1 MPTRPSARH
10 TGSYQQQ
17 EIVDLNEREVALIKK
32 KIGTGTNV
40 DDITDM
46 SLTLGDMTV
55 QYDTVHGLQIEA
67 TGKISYKDGKED
79 QPIVDVEIPLVAGQ
93 GVTIDKDEKTEKVV
107 IKFDAEGA
115 DTQFK
120 TLFGNQH
127 IIGKGN
133 IDLYEHDVEITGTN
147 SILGTGNIDIY
158 KHVINFTDAD
168 GDAFFNMVVYS
179 SNSLVVD
186 SLTDLQ
192 TLIGDAATKN
202 VSGFVYDGASSLYY
216 PVFKV
221 DTEMLEVYY
230 VHPQNGLGSVILS
243 DYTITDTVT
252 TI

>member
-55 QYDTVHGLQIEA
+55 QYDTVNGLQIEA

-79 QPIVDVEIPLVAGQ
+79 QPIVNVEIPLVAGQ
-93 GVTIDKDEKTEKVV
+93 GVTIDKDEATEKVV

-147 SILGTGNIDIY
+147 IDVLVTI
-158 KHVINFTDAD
+158 
-168 GDAFFNMVVYS
+168 YS
-179 SNSLVVD
+179 SKNTKID
-186 SLTDLQ
+186 SLQDLKLVCGDTFMKPCSGQVNGKVAYAITQ
-192 TLIGDAATKN
+192 TSIKL
-202 VSGFVYDGASSLYY
+202 VDGTTQLLTGVAYNDNL
-216 PVFKV
+216 
-221 DTEMLEVYY
+221 
-230 VHPQNGLGSVILS
+230 
-243 DYTITDTVT
+243 T

>member
-32 KIGTGTNV
+32 KIGTETNV

-55 QYDTVHGLQIEA
+55 QYDTVNGLQIEA

-79 QPIVDVEIPLVAGQ
+79 QPIVNVEIPLVAGQ
-93 GVTIDKDEKTEKVV
+93 GVTIDKDEATEKVV

-147 SILGTGNIDIY
+147 IDVLVTI
-158 KHVINFTDAD
+158 
-168 GDAFFNMVVYS
+168 YS
-179 SNSLVVD
+179 SKNTKID
-186 SLTDLQ
+186 SLQDLKLVCGDTFVKQCSGHVNGKVAYAITQTSIKLVDGTTQLLTGVTYTD
-192 TLIGDAATKN
+192 N
-202 VSGFVYDGASSLYY
+202 
-216 PVFKV
+216 P
-221 DTEMLEVYY
+221 
-230 VHPQNGLGSVILS
+230 
-243 DYTITDTVT
+243 T

>member
-79 QPIVDVEIPLVAGQ
+79 QPIVNVEIPLVAGQ
-93 GVTIDKDEKTEKVV
+93 GVTIDKDEATEKVV

-147 SILGTGNIDIY
+147 IDILVTIY
-158 KHVINFTDAD
+158 SSKNTKIDSLQDLKLVC
-168 GDAFFNMVVYS
+168 GDAFVKECSGYVNGKVAYAITQTS
-179 SNSLVVD
+179 IKLVD
-186 SLTDLQ
+186 GTTQLLTGVTYNDNL
-192 TLIGDAATKN
+192 
-202 VSGFVYDGASSLYY
+202 
-216 PVFKV
+216 
-221 DTEMLEVYY
+221 
-230 VHPQNGLGSVILS
+230 
-243 DYTITDTVT
+243 T